1 MEEIKIQVL
10 EKTEIYTRL
19 LVSYN
24 GKEHKFDI
32 SSSVPEEEIVKMAE
46 QYIILKEKLNS

>member
-19 LVSYN
+19 LASYN
-24 GKEHKFDI
+24 GKEYKFDI
-32 SSSVPEEEIVKMAE
+32 SSQVPEEDIQRMAE
-46 QYIILKEKLNS
+46 YYITNISR

>member
-19 LVSYN
+19 LASYN
-24 GKEHKFDI
+24 GKEYKFDI
-32 SSSVPEEEIVKMAE
+32 SSSVPEEEVIRMAE
-46 QYIILKEKLNS
+46 QYITLKEKLYS